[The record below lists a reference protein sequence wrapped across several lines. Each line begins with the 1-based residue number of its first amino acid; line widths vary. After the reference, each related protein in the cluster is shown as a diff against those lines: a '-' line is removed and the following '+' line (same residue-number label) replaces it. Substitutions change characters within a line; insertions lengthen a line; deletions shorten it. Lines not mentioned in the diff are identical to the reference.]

1 MSQYGYLM
9 HHGVKGMRWGVRNYQ
24 NPDGS
29 LTAEGKARYG
39 TVEKYNKAMATRQ
52 KIGKVAKGIG
62 IASAASLAAGAAIGG
77 GIVAYQNRDKIRN
90 AALKAPQKALNSGNV
105 AKASKLASRV
115 YNKEQLGKFVSRNA
129 EKLANTPKSLTY
141 GRTRRAFD
149 KFAEKANVNP
159 FKPGTSEFSNW
170 KAPNW
175 KAKATGQAQAA
186 DKFSKTFSN
195 VEKGLKIIGA
205 GTAAI
210 GVVTGGIAAVK
221 GIANTANNI
230 YVTKDL
236 PVVKEGARILNE
248 KGYLKEDSPIYK
260 WIIEK
265 K

>member
-77 GIVAYQNRDKIRN
+77 GIVAYQNRDKIASKMATNRANKNMSLVMQRN
-90 AALKAPQKALNSGNV
+90 AAQKAGNLVKAAKLNS
-105 AKASKLASRV
+105 KISSAS
-115 YNKEQLGKFVSRNA
+115 NK
-129 EKLANTPKSLTY
+129 
-141 GRTRRAFD
+141 
-149 KFAEKANVNP
+149 
-159 FKPGTSEFSNW
+159 SNW
-170 KAPNW
+170 LARNQDKLITSGALNNGRIARDYRKAAARQGYV
-175 KAKATGQAQAA
+175 KGAKMLNSAKDWNKKGK
-186 DKFSKTFSN
+186 DFNESVSKI
-195 VEKGLKIIGA
+195 EKGLKIIGA

-210 GVVTGGIAAVK
+210 GVVTSGIAAVK
-221 GIANTANNI
+221 GIANTASNL

-248 KGYLKEDSPIYK
+248 KGYLSEDHPIYK